1 MKNNIATL
9 IVIVMLAVFALPA
22 KAQFN
27 QYHGAVAPQASFQS
41 TSAMRGSGSAYRSNP
56 VVSSYGTAVYTPST
70 GTYRARKADLNG
82 DGFDDETGEPV
93 NPNPW
98 GDQIVDNTDPNGPG
112 QPIGDAL
119 LPLMLCALAYLIFRT
134 RKRAKGERAN
144 GLPE

>member
-41 TSAMRGSGSAYRSNP
+41 TSTMVRTGSAYSSNP
-56 VVSSYGTAVYTPST
+56 MLNSNGTAVYNGAAYGPH
-70 GTYRARKADLNG
+70 KAKKDGYG
-82 DGFDDETGEPV
+82 D
-93 NPNPW
+93 NPW
-98 GDQIVDNTDPNGPG
+98 GTGESEQSGTDHNMQDPG
-112 QPIGDAL
+112 QPIGDAV
-119 LPLMLCALAYLIFRT
+119 LPLMLCALAYLIFRA

-144 GLPE
+144 G

>member
-41 TSAMRGSGSAYRSNP
+41 TSTMVGTGSAYSSNP
-56 VVSSYGTAVYTPST
+56 MLNDDGTASYNGASYGPH
-70 GTYRARKADLNG
+70 RAKMD
-82 DGFDDETGEPV
+82 
-93 NPNPW
+93 
-98 GDQIVDNTDPNGPG
+98 GPG
-112 QPIGDAL
+112 VPTTPGQGSKENQFPIGDAV
-119 LPLMLCALAYLIFRT
+119 LPLMLCALAYLIVCAT

-144 GLPE
+144 G

>member
-41 TSAMRGSGSAYRSNP
+41 TSTMVGTGSAYSSNP
-56 VVSSYGTAVYTPST
+56 MLNSNGTAVYN
-70 GTYRARKADLNG
+70 GTSYGPHKAKME
-82 DGFDDETGEPV
+82 DDPFGGETINDVTKPT
-93 NPNPW
+93 
-98 GDQIVDNTDPNGPG
+98 QPG
-112 QPIGDAL
+112 TPIGDAV

-134 RKRAKGERAN
+134 RKRAKDERAN
-144 GLPE
+144 S